1 MSRST
6 YTFVVLELSPAAF
19 EEIHSKLK
27 AAGYDHQFH
36 VEQDRTV
43 IDMHGIAVA
52 PPKKDERPSTNATG
66 G

>member
-6 YTFVVLELSPAAF
+6 YSFVVLELSPAAF

-52 PPKKDERPSTNATG
+52 PPKDVTRTSTNTVG
-66 G
+66 S

>member
-6 YTFVVLELSPAAF
+6 YTFAVLELSPAAY

-27 AAGYDHQFH
+27 AAGYSHQFH
-36 VEQDRTV
+36 VEQERTV

-52 PPKKDERPSTNATG
+52 PEKKNESNANTAG
-66 G
+66 S